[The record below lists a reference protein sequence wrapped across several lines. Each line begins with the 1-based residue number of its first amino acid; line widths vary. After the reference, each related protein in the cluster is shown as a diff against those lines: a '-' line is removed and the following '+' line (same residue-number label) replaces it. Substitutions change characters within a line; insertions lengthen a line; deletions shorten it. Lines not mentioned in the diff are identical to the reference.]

1 MTALNFTLSA
11 DAVVVLT
18 DTLMTKEND
27 EPAAFVSKAL
37 PIAHLNALISGRGLS
52 DMVVGWAF
60 DVACRRLVADFD
72 DLILQSPAGLAERWA
87 EVAHIDPPSTTVF
100 IWGWSPAEGRFVG
113 YAFRSGDGFKAERLG
128 DGSRFAPGCD
138 AATFDAITTHPDLG
152 DVTKLAKVML
162 AAKEDEDASPAPR
175 HERCHIGGE
184 IVMHS
189 LTLTEGGGVQ
199 VASQVVHHFA
209 DRDQQYAQAA
219 RLLEAQK

>member
-52 DMVVGWAF
+52 DMVIGWAF

-72 DLILQSPAGLAERWA
+72 DLIQQTPAALAEKWA
-87 EVAHIDPPSTTVF
+87 EVADRAPPSTTVF
-100 IWGWSPAEGRFVG
+100 TWGWSPAECRFVG
-113 YAFRSGDGFKAERLG
+113 YAFRSGEGFKAERLE

-138 AATFDAITTHPDLG
+138 AATFEAITTHPDLG
-152 DVTKLAKVML
+152 DVMKLAKVML
-162 AAKEDEDASPAPR
+162 AAKADEDSSAAPMQ
-175 HERCHIGGE
+175 ERCHIGGE

-189 LTLTEGGGVQ
+189 LTLTEDCTVEMT
-199 VASQVVHHFA
+199 SQIVHLFE
-209 DRDQQYAQAA
+209 DRNQQYAQAA
-219 RLLEAQK
+219 SLVEA